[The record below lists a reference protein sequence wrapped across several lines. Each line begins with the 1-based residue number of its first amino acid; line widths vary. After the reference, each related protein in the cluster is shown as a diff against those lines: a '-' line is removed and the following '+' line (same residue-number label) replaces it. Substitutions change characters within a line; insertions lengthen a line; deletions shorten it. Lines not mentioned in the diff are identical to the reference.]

1 LFGLCKLRDET
12 MGEMKGKKM
21 VVEGEGCEVP
31 LFFALIPIYVVIDVV
46 MVTMS
51 QIAVNSPPAR
61 R

>member
-1 LFGLCKLRDET
+1 